1 MMPRQSGKAIP
12 KQELVLDIWQDILRY
27 SMSYLLLI
35 MVVASAFS
43 VIYYTHVNRQ
53 TTSELELLLTE
64 RDEFDIE
71 WRNLLLEQNS
81 LAEHSAIESKA
92 EKLLNMKR
100 PDANSEVI
108 VTLE

>member
-12 KQELVLDIWQDILRY
+12 KQVLVLDIWQDILRY

>member
-1 MMPRQSGKAIP
+1 MRRAA
-12 KQELVLDIWQDILRY
+12 LALDIWQDIVRH
-27 SMSYLLLI
+27 SISYVLLVA
-35 MVVASAFS
+35 VVISAFS

-53 TTSELELLLTE
+53 TTSELEVLLSKK
-64 RDEFDIE
+64 DELNIE

-100 PDANSEVI
+100 PDSQTEVI
-108 VTLE
+108 INLP